1 MLIPDFGSSGAVPA
15 LKMAAS
21 FAAQRQ
27 DILAHNVANI
37 STPDFRPLDAPV
49 AEFQETLSKAIDR
62 RRSST
67 SNPSGREFSWSESS
81 HIRRDYHGR
90 MRVVA
95 SEPSDNVLFHDRN
108 NRDVERLMQDVA
120 ENVVAFR
127 LATDLLKSRNDLI
140 RTAIAGR
147 VA

>member
-1 MLIPDFGSSGAVPA
+1 MFISDLTSSEAVPA

-27 DILAHNVANI
+27 RILAHNIANI

-49 AEFQETLSKAIDR
+49 AEFQKTLAEAIDR
-62 RRSST
+62 RRAGAPAARAQLDWRESR
-67 SNPSGREFSWSESS
+67 NLRRDASGR
-81 HIRRDYHGR
+81 
-90 MRVVA
+90 MVVTP
-95 SEPSDNVLFHDRN
+95 SEPSKNVLFHDRN

-127 LATDLLKSRNDLI
+127 MATDLLKSRNDLM

>member
-1 MLIPDFGSSGAVPA
+1 MFISDLASADAIPA
-15 LKMAAS
+15 LKMAVS

-27 DILAHNVANI
+27 RILAHNVANI

-49 AEFQETLSKAIDR
+49 ADFQKTLAQAIDR
-62 RRSST
+62 RRDLPARGT
-67 SNPSGREFSWSESS
+67 RGELDWRESR
-81 HIRRDYHGR
+81 HIRRDDRGE
-90 MRVVA
+90 MTVTP
-95 SEPSDNVLFHDRN
+95 SEPSKNVLFHDRN

-127 LATDLLKSRNDLI
+127 LATDMLKSRNDLI